1 MNTCKLQGRAV
12 LKTHAPGRAQAE
24 HKNWSLTGGSRQQ
37 GTGAGPESGLG
48 VFLQPSILPVTLDPC
63 RRRTG
68 GRGR

>member
-24 HKNWSLTGGSRQQ
+24 HKGHSPGAAD